1 MVVFRFPA
9 SFVTALADQRPRIY
23 SYVEEAE
30 VRRLGRPVLRPLV
43 AVEHRDAFDQRF
55 DTGPV

>member
-1 MVVFRFPA
+1 
-9 SFVTALADQRPRIY
+9 LADQRPRIY